1 MSMKVNLFFIVS
13 ALVLI
18 VISSSFY
25 IINETERGVKLQF
38 GKVVE
43 ADIQPGIHWK
53 IPMIEVVMKFEGRV
67 QVLDAKPGEFL
78 TSEKK
83 RMIVDSFLM
92 WKIEDV
98 ERFYTRT
105 LGQVQRAEDLMSP
118 RVNGGLKDKIASKT
132 LSEVVTD
139 QREQIMEDLGQE
151 LNTIF
156 LDELGIRIVDIRI
169 KSVEFSQEVS
179 ETVYDQMR
187 TERNR
192 DAAEHRSEGRERAEI
207 IKADADKQ
215 ESIIIAEAYRDAEK
229 IRGEGDAKA
238 ANIYAKAYGKDPSFY
253 AFYRSLNAYRSSFAK
268 KSDILVI
275 QPDSEFFKY
284 LNQSR

>member
-1 MSMKVNLFFIVS
+1 MSMRMNILFVLA
-13 ALVLI
+13 ALALMI
-18 VISSSFY
+18 ISSSFF

-38 GKVVE
+38 GKVVD

-53 IPMIEVVMKFEGRV
+53 IPMIEVVKKFEARV
-67 QVLDAKPGEFL
+67 QVLDARPGEFL

-83 RMIVDSFLM
+83 RMIVDSFVM
-92 WKIEDV
+92 WKIDDV

-118 RVNGGLKDKIASKT
+118 RVNGGLKDKIAART

-139 QREQIMEDLGQE
+139 QREQIMEDLQKD
-151 LNTIF
+151 LNTIL
-156 LDELGIRIVDIRI
+156 LDELGIQIVDIRI

-192 DAAEHRSEGRERAEI
+192 DAAEHRSQGRERAEVI
-207 IKADADKQ
+207 RADADKQ
-215 ESIIIAEAYRDAEK
+215 ESIILAEAYRDAEK

-238 ANIYAKAYGKDPSFY
+238 ANIYAKAYGKDPAFY
-253 AFYRSLNAYRSSFAK
+253 AFYRSLNAYRASFAK

-275 QPDSEFFKY
+275 EPDSEFFKY
-284 LNQSR
+284 MNKAR